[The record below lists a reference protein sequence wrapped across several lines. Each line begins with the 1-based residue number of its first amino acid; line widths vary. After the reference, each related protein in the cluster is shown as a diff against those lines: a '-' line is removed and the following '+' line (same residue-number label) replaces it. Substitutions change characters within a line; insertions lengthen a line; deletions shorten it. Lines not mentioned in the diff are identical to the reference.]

1 MGREDAREGGRPEI
15 FPYLSQSTVIAI
27 VRPSVRSFVLAAA
40 SGIYCRPTTTTTTI
54 DRGDDGDRHPA
65 RTRQRTSASVR
76 PSDRIW
82 QISRATIVE
91 RLRKNATGTVL
102 LGEVEFRRR
111 DEISSVIFI
120 QPSGHLRETDP
131 SSMRRLVHRPMKR
144 GNGSGRVRTRTDEH
158 ILGAT
163 SFIYFCWR

>member
-1 MGREDAREGGRPEI
+1 MGGEDGREGGRPEI

-27 VRPSVRSFVLAAA
+27 VRPFGRSFSQLPLVFIADRLRRRSTAATTVTGIPLAP
-40 SGIYCRPTTTTTTI
+40 GNERP
-54 DRGDDGDRHPA
+54 
-65 RTRQRTSASVR
+65 R
-76 PSDRIW
+76 PSVHQTESGKFRGLLS
-82 QISRATIVE
+82 SRGFEKMPQV
-91 RLRKNATGTVL
+91 RC
-102 LGEVEFRRR
+102 GEVEFHRR